1 TRRSSDLG
9 LLGKPQKYGGGAPER
24 TSPAP
29 INRDVSLKRVL
40 GCCDATSATGYG
52 LTLGVP
58 ARCRAWYR
66 SSVSGANARRHS
78 IAASPSTPP
87 PTGSAPGRARDSCAG
102 RAAGGCRRRRRS
114 RPKGWQGGP
123 PATASTAPT
132 KDQGLAASAGL
143 RAKTCQG
150 DFREN
155 NSARESFSERVKR
168 ATTPGR
174 GPMLTPRPPGTRHG
188 CLSIRTRLLRDLGP
202 AHRHPAQGARPDPG
216 ATGRSDGRGAADRR
230 ALRSR
235 AAAAARW
242 RVAEPGRPARR
253 QRGRTD
259 RTPAKRSPGKRG

>member
-1 TRRSSDLG
+1 IKELSDVLIYKSITPEKQAPAFQTPPRGTHPHLWDTTSVRLLSVLAISGG

-155 NSARESFSERVKR
+155 NS
-168 ATTPGR
+168 
-174 GPMLTPRPPGTRHG
+174 
-188 CLSIRTRLLRDLGP
+188 
-202 AHRHPAQGARPDPG
+202 
-216 ATGRSDGRGAADRR
+216 
-230 ALRSR
+230 
-235 AAAAARW
+235 
-242 RVAEPGRPARR
+242 
-253 QRGRTD
+253 
-259 RTPAKRSPGKRG
+259 